1 MAKPLNI
8 ILPGSCLFVGI
19 LIGLVLYSIFSSN
32 IEGFQN
38 NRGRGRGKGKGKANL
53 CNICKMST
61 PCGCPGPRPGEH
73 QKQYGQYSGYSSPDM
88 SAFVLKSTIPPCPP
102 QPDLSKY
109 MLKTEC
115 PSVPNL
121 ANYVLKSSVPKP
133 QPVILDCSQCT
144 KPSGECPPCPRPR
157 CPEVKCPPPTVCPAP
172 AACPRQVCP
181 PTVVKCKSEE
191 APIQQ
196 VRPYLAPLS
205 VTGFGLG

>member
-8 ILPGSCLFVGI
+8 IIPSSCLFVGI
-19 LIGLVLYSIFSSN
+19 LIGLVVYKLFISSN
-32 IEGFQN
+32 NTEGFHN
-38 NRGRGRGKGKGKANL
+38 ETR
-53 CNICKMST
+53 CNSCRKPS
-61 PCGCPGPRPGEH
+61 PCGCPKAKV
-73 QKQYGQYSGYSSPDM
+73 QKEYIYPHNPDM
-88 SAFVLKSTIPPCPP
+88 SAYVLKATIPPCPP

-133 QPVILDCSQCT
+133 QPVILDCSKCT

-157 CPEVKCPPPTVCPAP
+157 CPEIMCPPPTKCPAP
-172 AACPRQVCP
+172 AACPRQICP

-205 VTGFGLG
+205 ITGFGLG

>member
-1 MAKPLNI
+1 MAKPMNI
-8 ILPGSCLFVGI
+8 IIPGSCLFVGI
-19 LIGLVLYSIFSSN
+19 LIGFIVYQLFFLSN
-32 IEGFQN
+32 KKEGFY
-38 NRGRGRGKGKGKANL
+38 ASA
-53 CNICKMST
+53 NICNSCRKPTPCGCKIVRLCKSCNKST
-61 PCGCPGPRPGEH
+61 PCGCS
-73 QKQYGQYSGYSSPDM
+73 KAKNNTVYSNSPDM
-88 SAFVLKSTIPPCPP
+88 SSYVLKSTIPPCPP

-115 PSVPNL
+115 PPVPNL
-121 ANYVLKSSVPKP
+121 ENYILKSSVPKP
-133 QPVILDCSQCT
+133 QPVILDCSKCT

-157 CPEVKCPPPTVCPAP
+157 CPETRCPPPTRCPAP
-172 AACPRQVCP
+172 SPCPRQVCP